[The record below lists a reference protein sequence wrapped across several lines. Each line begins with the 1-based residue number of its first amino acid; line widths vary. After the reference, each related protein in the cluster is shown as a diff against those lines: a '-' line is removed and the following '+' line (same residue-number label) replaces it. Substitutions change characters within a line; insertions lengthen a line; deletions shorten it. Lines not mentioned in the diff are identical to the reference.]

1 MELLKVYPKDIA
13 LVIEIPLHELELFLD
28 YLYKF
33 NVDFK
38 DCESVDNQV
47 MVNNFIEIRK
57 SFTQM
62 CKSVRNFENVS

>member
-13 LVIEIPLHELELFLD
+13 LVIEIPLYELELFLD
-28 YLYKF
+28 YLQKF